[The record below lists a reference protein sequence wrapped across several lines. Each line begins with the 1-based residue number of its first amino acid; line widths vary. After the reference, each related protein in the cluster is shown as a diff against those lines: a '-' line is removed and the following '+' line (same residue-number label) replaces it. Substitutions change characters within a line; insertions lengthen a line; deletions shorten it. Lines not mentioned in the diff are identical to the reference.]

1 MLVKNK
7 KGTHIYWVPRGCPAS
22 INTNNKNR
30 LRTEY
35 LRGKEKMFSAL
46 WLHLTQHTLINTT
59 PPDSTWNGIECE
71 LSVPS
76 FTLAITR
83 VLFKVIFI
91 SVNKSI
97 ITVHQWGFPDGASG
111 KEPTCQCRRHKRFR
125 CSPWVGKIPWRRT
138 QPPLQYS
145 WLENPMDR
153 GAWWATVHRFP
164 KSWIWLSD
172 KAQHSTAAARIPR
185 WGKLRLREVNLPNII
200 YLIASEIGLGLER
213 SPLSSNTNLVLFW

>member
-76 FTLAITR
+76 FTLTITR

-111 KEPTCQCRRHKRFR
+111 KEPTCQ
-125 CSPWVGKIPWRRT
+125 WRR
-138 QPPLQYS
+138 QEIQVQSLSWEDPL
-145 WLENPMDR
+145 EEDT
-153 GAWWATVHRFP
+153 ATTPVFLTGESHGQRSLVGYGPQVP
-164 KSWIWLSD
+164 KELDMTEWQST
-172 KAQHSTAAARIPR
+172 AQHSSSSHPPV
-185 WGKLRLREVNLPNII
+185 G
-200 YLIASEIGLGLER
+200 EIKTQR
-213 SPLSSNTNLVLFW
+213 S